1 MIAMSY
7 NKYPKEMKE
16 AIIARMLE
24 GDETVT
30 DIQRD
35 TGVGINTLYRWRDQ
49 AKHQKGLS
57 ATTKYKNA
65 DKWSSQDKF
74 MVVLETANLTEIEF
88 SEYCREKGVYPE
100 QVKEW
105 KEACINAND
114 NAREKNTKAGKELR
128 AERKE
133 KEKLEKE
140 LARKEKALA
149 EAAALLVYKACT
161 ELGISKRTYNRWKNT
176 DSDYI
181 DKRTICARP
190 EPANKLTKEERQEI
204 LDICNTEEFAS
215 KTPSEIVP
223 ILADRGSYIASESTF
238 YKVLKEA
245 KQLTHRGREQRKH
258 KRPIS
263 THKATRANQVWMWD
277 ITYLNGPI
285 KGMHYYLYMFSDLY
299 SRKIV
304 GWEVWESEDAKHAS
318 ELVKRIYRDEKIYI
332 RNMQKEPLVLHS
344 DNGSPMK
351 GTTMLETLYA
361 LGITP
366 SKSRPRVSND
376 NPYAESLFK
385 TLKYVPNFQPQGFAT
400 LTEARLWVKR
410 FVEWY
415 NNEHRHSGINYVTP
429 SQRHMGLDQ
438 EVLRKRKEVYEKA
451 KERHPERWAK
461 GTRAWSFSEEEWLN
475 PRQEAET
482 KKEAKVS

>member
-1 MIAMSY
+1 MSY

-35 TGVGINTLYRWRDQ
+35 TGVEINTLYRWRDQ

-114 NAREKNTKAGKELR
+114 NAREK
-128 AERKE
+128 
-133 KEKLEKE
+133 
-140 LARKEKALA
+140 
-149 EAAALLVYKACT
+149 
-161 ELGISKRTYNRWKNT
+161 S
-176 DSDYI
+176 
-181 DKRTICARP
+181 
-190 EPANKLTKEERQEI
+190 
-204 LDICNTEEFAS
+204 
-215 KTPSEIVP
+215 
-223 ILADRGSYIASESTF
+223 
-238 YKVLKEA
+238 
-245 KQLTHRGREQRKH
+245 
-258 KRPIS
+258 
-263 THKATRANQVWMWD
+263 
-277 ITYLNGPI
+277 TYLNGPI